1 MCIYAYPT
9 HLVRSVMQISKYMSQ
24 FSGVKLLMG
33 DFNDEPDSNAIRYVH
48 VFMHIT
54 LFCCATP
61 TIPSPIP
68 LCVKDLV
75 AKQHLTS
82 IYVCVHLCVRAEY
95 VCNVLC

>member
-1 MCIYAYPT
+1 MISFTSVDVYAYST

-54 LFCCATP
+54 YFSNPVPHLLS
-61 TIPSPIP
+61 PSPI
-68 LCVKDLV
+68 LLYRFGC
-75 AKQHLTS
+75 
-82 IYVCVHLCVRAEY
+82 
-95 VCNVLC
+95 